1 MSCFNETNP
10 NNVFKPKLKD
20 LLAERTELDSKRKKS
35 NNFIERMKISQQ
47 ISKLDKKIMEQSN
60 LKTK

>member
-10 NNVFKPKLKD
+10 NNVFKPELKD

-35 NNFIERMKISQQ
+35 NSFIERMKISQQ